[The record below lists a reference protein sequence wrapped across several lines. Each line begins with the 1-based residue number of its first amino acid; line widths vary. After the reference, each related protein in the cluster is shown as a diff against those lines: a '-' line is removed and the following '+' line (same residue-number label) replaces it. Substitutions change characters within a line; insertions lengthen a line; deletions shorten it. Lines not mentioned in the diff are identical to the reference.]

1 MAQMNLSRKQKW
13 THRLREQC
21 CQGEGGAGGKDW
33 ELGLPSI
40 NYYIQ
45 DGLTTGTYCKH
56 GEL

>member
-1 MAQMNLSRKQKW
+1 MNLSRKQKW